1 MSAAAIFDPLAE
13 FFHADPV
20 ERCRFCG
27 CTEDEPCAIPIAQED
42 GIFRLARNEGE
53 TAMIQPCAW
62 FLPGVCNAPRCMEK
76 LIAEWGAKV
85 LLFAPDGRK
94 LA

>member
-1 MSAAAIFDPLAE
+1 MSAAALFDPLAE
-13 FFHADPV
+13 LLNLEPV

-27 CTEDEPCAIPIAQED
+27 CTDDAPCAIPIAQED
-42 GIFRLARNEGE
+42 GVFRLARNEGE
-53 TAMIQPCAW
+53 TTMIQPCAW
-62 FLPGVCNAPRCMEK
+62 FLPAACNAPRCMEK

-85 LLFAPDGRK
+85 LLFDAGGRK